1 MPAATPSRGVRHR
14 WHRVGD
20 YDELTRRL
28 QRRNAELVARLHPE
42 PGSVGSAYEIGC
54 GTGNLTAALVRAL
67 PVATIDAVDVSE
79 PMLAEA
85 ARKPW
90 PQRVRFA
97 QASFPDVPVGRRY
110 DAVFSNAALHW
121 MHEDYPRVFAT
132 IAALLV
138 PGGTACLAL
147 AARTAGTDAFEA
159 DLAARL
165 PAAVPRHGL
174 ESFARARRTADGVA
188 GLAETAG
195 LEVADAFV
203 IERRAHLPAGAYA
216 RWWVASGGP
225 WSGGQAPPDPAGLI
239 ATGLGG
245 PDAPVELV
253 HASVLTVLH
262 RPEAG

>member
-1 MPAATPSRGVRHR
+1 MSADPAPGLRHR

-20 YDELTRRL
+20 YDELTRRV

-42 PGSVGSAYEIGC
+42 PGPVRSAYEIGC

-67 PVATIDAVDVSE
+67 PAARIDAVDVSA
-79 PMLAEA
+79 PMLAEP

-97 QASFPDVPVGRRY
+97 RAAFPDVPVRRRY
-110 DAVFSNAALHW
+110 EAVFSNAALHW
-121 MHEDYPRVFAT
+121 MHADYPRVFAT

-138 PGGTACLAL
+138 PGGVACLAV

-165 PAAVPRHGL
+165 PAAVPRAGL
-174 ESFARARRTADGVA
+174 ESFARSRRTADEVA
-188 GLAETAG
+188 GLAEAAG
-195 LEVADAFV
+195 LAVADAFV
-203 IERRAHLPAGAYA
+203 VERRAVLPAGAYA

-225 WSGGQAPPDPAGLI
+225 WAGGDGPRDPAGVI
-239 ATGLGG
+239 AAGLGG

-253 HASVLTVLH
+253 HASVLAVLQ
-262 RPEAG
+262 RPEPG